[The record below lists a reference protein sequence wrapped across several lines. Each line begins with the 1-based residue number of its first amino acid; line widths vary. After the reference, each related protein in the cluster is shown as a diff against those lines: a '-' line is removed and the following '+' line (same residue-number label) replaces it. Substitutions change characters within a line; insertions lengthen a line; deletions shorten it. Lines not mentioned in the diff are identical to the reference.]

1 MSTPLDFHTKNT
13 LYKIT
18 RKIEDIRYTRDLS
31 GRKLGAKA
39 KVHYETIFKAE
50 QELNYYSL
58 PTLLKLCKALDLKV
72 WELLKDLDI

>member
-13 LYKIT
+13 LRLVTWEVNKIRT
-18 RKIEDIRYTRDLS
+18 ERKLS
-31 GRKLGAKA
+31 GRKLASLAKINSD
-39 KVHYETIFKAE
+39 TIFKVE
-50 QELNYYSL
+50 QECAYYSL